1 MQITVNDL
9 MTYPAVSIDRS
20 ATVGEALM
28 LLCRENADEL
38 FVTNS
43 DGRLLGVV
51 PDYELLKSQ
60 LNGMSATECIE
71 TLMTARVPTISAE
84 SNITETVPQ
93 FRTGRCR
100 RMAVV
105 RDGRLAGQVGRR
117 DVMRLL
123 TTLESLDTPAP
134 TSNDSSDV
142 PRPRYLESRSR
153 TDSKTRPASGPAK

>member
-9 MTYPAVSIDRS
+9 MTSPAVSINRS
-20 ATVGEALM
+20 ATIGEALT

-38 FVTNS
+38 YVTAS
-43 DGRLLGVV
+43 DGRLLGAV
-51 PDYELLKSQ
+51 PDYELLKAQ
-60 LNGMSATECIE
+60 FNGMSATESVE

-84 SNITETVPQ
+84 SIFTESVPQ

-100 RMAVV
+100 RIAVL
-105 RDGRLAGQVGRR
+105 RDGRLVGQVGRR

-123 TTLESLDTPAP
+123 NTLETLDTS
-134 TSNDSSDV
+134 TSNESSDI